1 MGLQACV
8 AEIMPD
14 HDKADAREGRLS
26 RLAAAEQTVDHLK
39 PEGGSGM
46 LTANHATR
54 KGSGERKAQGA
65 KREARGIGD
74 CRLGTEGQR

>member
-46 LTANHATR
+46 LTANHA
-54 KGSGERKAQGA
+54 KDAKGERRAA
-65 KREARGIGD
+65 E
-74 CRLGTEGQR
+74 CTPYLGRH